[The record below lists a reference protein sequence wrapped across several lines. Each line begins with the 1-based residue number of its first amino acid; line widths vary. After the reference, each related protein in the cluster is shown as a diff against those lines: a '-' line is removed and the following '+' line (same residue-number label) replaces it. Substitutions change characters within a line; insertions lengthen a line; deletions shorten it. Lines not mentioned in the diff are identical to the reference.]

1 MSDDDKKISR
11 REFIKG
17 AGLGSLSSII
27 ALTTAGSLIGNA
39 LAQDNKSSTPTPAP
53 EKPDIPMRPF
63 GKTGVQVTILSL
75 GGIIDFIPNQII
87 LKKSIDWGINYW
99 DTADSYAGGN
109 SEIGI
114 GQFFEKF
121 PEARKKIFLIT
132 KTDSRNPDGL
142 SKSLKTSFE
151 RMKTDYID
159 LYFIHSLNDA
169 NELSP
174 EVKAWAEKMKKEGKI
189 KFFGFSSHQGMAQH
203 LQHASSLGWVDGIM
217 MTYNYRIMH
226 KDDMKRAVEACYK
239 AGIGLTAMKSQGG
252 GPVRTDSEAELQ
264 LAGRFIQKG
273 FSPQQAKLKAIWENS
288 AIATI
293 CSQINNLSTLQANIA
308 AAMDK
313 TKLELSDLSALR
325 TYAEST
331 CNSYCAGCASLC
343 NGAMV
348 GSASVGHI
356 ADVMRYMM
364 YYRTYGEPELA
375 REHFSNLPEAVRA
388 RMASLDYSPAE
399 RVCPQGL
406 AIGEIMRD
414 AVRLLA

>member
-1 MSDDDKKISR
+1 MSDDEKKITR
-11 REFIKG
+11 RDFIKG
-17 AGLGSLSSII
+17 ASLGSLSSII
-27 ALTTAGSLIGNA
+27 ALTTGSLLGNA
-39 LAQDNKSSTPTPAP
+39 IAQDKTSATPTPAP
-53 EKPDIPMRPF
+53 EKPDMPMRPF
-63 GKTGVQVTILSL
+63 GKTGVKVSILSL
-75 GGIIDFIPNQII
+75 GGIIDFTANQII

-99 DTADSYAGGN
+99 DTAASYIGGN

-132 KTDSRNPDGL
+132 KSGTRDPEGL
-142 SKSLKTSFE
+142 SKSLKTSLE

-159 LYFIHSLNDA
+159 LYFIHGLEDA

-189 KFFGFSSHQGMAQH
+189 KFFGFSAHRNMAQF

-226 KDDMKRAVEACYK
+226 KDDMKMAVEACHK

-252 GPVRTDSEAELQ
+252 GPVKTDSEAELK

-273 FSPQQAKLKAIWENS
+273 FSPQQAKIKAIWENS
-288 AIATI
+288 AITSV
-293 CSQINNLSTLQANIA
+293 CSAMYNLSTLQANVA
-308 AAMDK
+308 AAVDK
-313 TKLELSDLSALR
+313 TKLELSDLNALR

-331 CNSYCAGCASLC
+331 CNGYCAGCVSLC
-343 NGAMV
+343 NGAM
-348 GSASVGHI
+348 GGDIHI

-375 REHFSNLPEAVRA
+375 RGHFSMLPETVRA

-414 AVRLLA
+414 AARLLA

>member
-1 MSDDDKKISR
+1 MPDDEKKMSR

-27 ALTTAGSLIGNA
+27 ALTTGSLLGNA
-39 LAQDNKSSTPTPAP
+39 LAQDKTSATPTPAP
-53 EKPDIPMRPF
+53 EKPNMPMRPF
-63 GKTGVQVTILSL
+63 GKTGVQVSILSL
-75 GGIIDFIPNQII
+75 GGIIDFTANQII
-87 LKKSIDWGINYW
+87 LKKSLDWGINYW
-99 DTADSYAGGN
+99 DTAYSYAGGN

-121 PEARKKIFLIT
+121 PDARKKIFLIT
-132 KTDSRNPDGL
+132 KSVSRDPEGL
-142 SKSLKTSFE
+142 SKSLKTSLE

-159 LYFIHSLNDA
+159 LFFIHGLNDA

-174 EVKAWAEKMKKEGKI
+174 ELKAWAEKMKKEGKI

-203 LQHASSLGWVDGIM
+203 LQHAPSLGWVDGIM

-226 KDDMKRAVEACYK
+226 KDDMKKAVEACYK
-239 AGIGLTAMKSQGG
+239 TGIGLTAMKSQGG
-252 GPVRTDSEAELQ
+252 GPVKTDSEAELK

-273 FSPQQAKLKAIWENS
+273 FSPQQAKIKAIWENS
-288 AIATI
+288 AIATV

-308 AAMDK
+308 AAVDK
-313 TKLELSDLSALR
+313 TKLELSDLNALR

-331 CNSYCAGCASLC
+331 CNGYCAGCVSLC
-343 NGAMV
+343 NGAM
-348 GSASVGHI
+348 GESASGGHI

-375 REHFSNLPEAVRA
+375 RGHFSMLPETVRLKMA
-388 RMASLDYSPAE
+388 RLDYSPAE

-414 AVRLLA
+414 AARLLA